1 MEFTYS
7 IPERLRLAG
16 RICASMGSL
25 FYGDLFVHAATAYDS
40 DGPLKGLLD
49 RHMHRARV
57 GLLLGG
63 AAHFRALHGDAP
75 AIAAHFPSTGGD
87 GDAASAWQAIE
98 ADIAANSAI
107 YNDLLAM
114 NVQTN
119 EVARAMP
126 ILGALLTVADATRMP
141 LRIFEVGSSAGLLL
155 NLDRYR
161 YSGEK
166 WSWGD
171 PDAAVH
177 LRNRCVDGAPQHLDA
192 DLDIGERRGCD
203 VHPLHLSD
211 PVHADRLLSFVWPD
225 QQERLDRLRAAI
237 SVARLHPVEIDC
249 ADAISWI
256 GDVALPRM
264 GMCTVGLHTVVT
276 EHLSADTRERLR
288 DSMYALGREA
298 SREGPF
304 AWVRME
310 PPEQKVSYETSVT
323 LWPSGEQLFIARSD
337 GHAQD
342 LQWSVRVA

>member
-7 IPERLRLAG
+7 IPERVRLAG

-25 FYGDLFVHAATAYDS
+25 FYGGLFAHAATAYES
-40 DGPLKGLLD
+40 DGPLKSLLD
-49 RHMHRARV
+49 RHMHRPRIALR
-57 GLLLGG
+57 LGG

-87 GDAASAWQAIE
+87 ADAVSAWEAIE
-98 ADIAANSAI
+98 ADITAHPAA
-107 YNDLLAM
+107 YNDLVAM
-114 NVQTN
+114 TVQTN

-126 ILGALLTVADATRMP
+126 ILGALLAVADATRMP
-141 LRIFEVGSSAGLLL
+141 LRVLEVGCSAGLLL

-161 YSGEK
+161 YSGER
-166 WSWGD
+166 WAWGD
-171 PDAAVH
+171 PDARVH

-192 DLDIGERRGCD
+192 DLEIAERRGCD
-203 VHPLHLSD
+203 VHPLHVSD
-211 PVHADRLLSFVWPD
+211 PVDADRLLSFVWPD
-225 QQERLDRLRAAI
+225 QQERFDRLRAAI
-237 SVARLHPVEIDC
+237 SVGREHPVAIDC
-249 ADAISWI
+249 ADAISWV

-264 GMCTVGLHTVVT
+264 ATCTVALHTVLT
-276 EHLSADTRERLR
+276 EHLTPDTCERLR

-298 SREGPF
+298 SRESPF

-310 PPEQKVSYETSVT
+310 PPEQKISYETSIT
-323 LWPSGEQLFIARSD
+323 LWPRGEQLFIARSD